1 MKFIWQITGILLLT
15 AGCASTTPQVDSLN
29 LHSLVP
35 QKTEIAGVPFV
46 EQSAGHCGPATL
58 TMALQWAGSRVSVS
72 TVTSQVYTPGMKG
85 SLQTDMISGARR
97 QGMMALPVTG
107 VQNLLRE
114 VRAGHPVIV
123 FENLALSWLP
133 QWHYAIVYGFDP
145 GSEEVI
151 MHSGPEAGKRW
162 DIRKFE
168 RSWKLGDYWGLVVL
182 PPGKLSVTASERAH
196 VTAAAALE
204 SVGKSAEAEKSYQ
217 SILARWPQSLA
228 AYVGLGN
235 IHYSRKQYSEAISHL
250 QKATSLQPESA
261 VAWYNLTM
269 AQAALGQLSAAR
281 KSAQEALRWVAPES
295 KDFYAKHLQSFLD
308 EP

>member
-1 MKFIWQITGILLLT
+1 MT
-15 AGCASTTPQVDSLN
+15 AGCASTTPQVDSLS

-35 QKTEIAGVPFV
+35 QKVEISNVPFI

-58 TMALQWAGSRVSVS
+58 TMALQWAGNNVPLS

-145 GSEEVI
+145 TSEEVI
-151 MHSGPEAGKRW
+151 MHSGPEAGKHW

-182 PPGKLSVTASERAH
+182 PPGQLSVTASERAH

-204 SVGKSAEAEKSYQ
+204 SVGKSAEAEKAYR

-235 IHYSRKQYSEAISHL
+235 IHFSRKQYSEAINNL
-250 QKATSLQPESA
+250 QKATALQPESA

-269 AQAALGQLSAAR
+269 AQAALGQTTAAR
-281 KSAQEALRWVAPES
+281 KSAKQALRWVAPES
-295 KDFYAKHLQSFLD
+295 KDLYTKNLQSFLD
-308 EP
+308 QL

>member
-1 MKFIWQITGILLLT
+1 MKFIRQITGIVLVT

-29 LHSLVP
+29 LRSVIP
-35 QKTEIAGVPFV
+35 QETEISGVPFI
-46 EQSAGHCGPATL
+46 EQSEGHCGPATL
-58 TMALQWAGSRVSVS
+58 TMALHWAGNSVPLS

-114 VRAGHPVIV
+114 VRGGHPVIV
-123 FENLALSWLP
+123 FENLAVSWLP

-145 GSEEVI
+145 VREEVI
-151 MHSGPEAGKRW
+151 LHSGPEAGKRW

-182 PPGKLSVTASERAH
+182 PAGQLSVTASERAH

-204 SVGKSAEAEKSYQ
+204 ALGKNSEAETAYQ

-235 IHYSRKQYSEAISHL
+235 IHYSRKQYSLAISNL
-250 QKATSLQPESA
+250 QKATHLQPESA

-269 AQAALGQLSAAR
+269 AQAALGHTSEAR
-281 KSAQEALRWVAPES
+281 KSAKEALRWAAPES
-295 KDFYAKHLQSFLD
+295 KKLYAQNLRSFLD
-308 EP
+308 GP

>member
-1 MKFIWQITGILLLT
+1 M
-15 AGCASTTPQVDSLN
+15 DSLT
-29 LHSLVP
+29 LSSVIP
-35 QKTEIAGVPFV
+35 QKTEISGVPFI
-46 EQSAGHCGPATL
+46 EQSEGHCGPATL
-58 TMALQWAGSRVSVS
+58 TMALQWAGNSVS
-72 TVTSQVYTPGMKG
+72 LATVTSQVYTPGMKG
-85 SLQTDMISGARR
+85 SLQTDMISAARR
-97 QGMMALPVTG
+97 QGMVAVPVTG

-114 VRAGHPVIV
+114 VRGGHPVIV

-145 GSEEVI
+145 ASEEVT
-151 MHSGPEAGKRW
+151 MHSGPESGKRW

-182 PPGKLSVTASERAH
+182 PPGQLSVTASERAH

-204 SVGKSAEAEKSYQ
+204 SLGKNLEAEKAYQ

-235 IHYSRKQYSEAISHL
+235 IHFSRKQYSQAIRNL

-261 VAWYNLTM
+261 VVWYNLTM
-269 AQAALGQLSAAR
+269 AQAALGQISEAR
-281 KSAQEALRWVAPES
+281 KSAKQALRFAAPES
-295 KDFYAKHLQSFLD
+295 KNLYSQNLRSYLD
-308 EP
+308 K